1 MSLVN
6 WYTKCLGMGPFIWN
20 SSLNSS
26 DFCGAGLVNSILSVL
41 RTNPMIASLRSPTPE
56 HMEAVMKGKTACC
69 CHLCSSLNAAYDSI
83 GKELDTSI
91 SDGNVSLLP

>member
-26 DFCGAGLVNSILSVL
+26 DFCGAGLLNNILSVL
-41 RTNPMIASLRSPTPE
+41 RTNPMIASLPVSPLGPP
-56 HMEAVMKGKTACC
+56 
-69 CHLCSSLNAAYDSI
+69 
-83 GKELDTSI
+83 
-91 SDGNVSLLP
+91 LPPSPSTLGR